1 MKKNSKYEPIG
12 IVGEG
17 VYGEV
22 LKCRDKESG
31 EFVAIKR
38 FKESED
44 DEVVRKTSYREL
56 KILKMMKHE
65 NIVHLKDFYRY
76 KKRIHLVFEFVDQ
89 NLLEVL
95 E

>member
-22 LKCRDKESG
+22 LKCRNLETG

-38 FKESED
+38 FKEHDD
-44 DEVVRKTSYREL
+44 DEVVRKISYVSI
-56 KILKMMKHE
+56 ILNIMKPSS
-65 NIVHLKDFYRY
+65 R
-76 KKRIHLVFEFVDQ
+76 
-89 NLLEVL
+89 
-95 E
+95 